1 MIRIELLL
9 FAQLKEAFAAE
20 RLSRGVR
27 EGTTV
32 ERVAAELLKE
42 VPDPAI
48 ARLPL
53 MFAVN
58 EQYVAADYRLSDGD
72 CLALITPFAGG

>member
-20 RLSRGVR
+20 RLSRGVP
-27 EGTTV
+27 EGATV
-32 ERVAAELLKE
+32 EHVAAQLLKE
-42 VPDPAI
+42 VSDPAI

-53 MFAVN
+53 MYAVN
-58 EQYVAADYRLSDGD
+58 EQYVAAHYRLRDGD
-72 CLALITPFAGG
+72 RLALITPFAGG

>member
-20 RLSRGVR
+20 QLSRGVQ
-27 EGTTV
+27 EGATV
-32 ERVAAELLKE
+32 ERVAADLLKE
-42 VPDPAI
+42 APDPAL

-53 MFAVN
+53 VFAVN
-58 EQYVAADYRLSDGD
+58 EQYVAADHRLSDGD
-72 CLALITPFAGG
+72 RLALITPFAGG